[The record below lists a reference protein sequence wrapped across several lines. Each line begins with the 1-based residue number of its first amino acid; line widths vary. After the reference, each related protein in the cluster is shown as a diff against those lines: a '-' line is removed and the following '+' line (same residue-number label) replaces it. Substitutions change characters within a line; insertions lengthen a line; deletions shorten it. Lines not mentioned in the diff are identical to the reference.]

1 MCKLSLSAIWKPG
14 MTCTDLWP
22 LSFQKTHFSGLYR
35 KLYTEFSGWTSTK
48 SINMLTKRSTLVDQ
62 ILKIDRTSYNVS
74 QFQFIA
80 SKTVQNSLRQ
90 TIYKKITSKNGFQGF
105 YISQLGFWP
114 HIYMR
119 PEAKFLTEIR
129 TYYRIL
135 VIFLYI
141 LDLSEFYSVL
151 EAVNYNIER
160 SDDVFAIF
168 KFWSTLVDLL
178 GNICWL
184 LIVCTTE

>member
-1 MCKLSLSAIWKPG
+1 MTWKCFYGPDILDKSKTMCKLSLTAIQKPG

-22 LSFQKTHFSGLYR
+22 LSFQKTHFAGLYR
-35 KLYTEFSGWTSTK
+35 KLYTAFSGQTLTK

-90 TIYKKITSKNGFQGF
+90 TIYKKITSKDGFQGF

-114 HIYMR
+114 HIYIY
-119 PEAKFLTEIR
+119 EHSIYKYLELWVNFL
-129 TYYRIL
+129 
-135 VIFLYI
+135 
-141 LDLSEFYSVL
+141 
-151 EAVNYNIER
+151 
-160 SDDVFAIF
+160 
-168 KFWSTLVDLL
+168 
-178 GNICWL
+178 
-184 LIVCTTE
+184 